1 MKKRIITVCTLLV
14 VLGLSIAG
22 YLIYKSRNTDGG
34 SSKNT
39 QTEATKEAKNYSL
52 KLQDNPSYEPGVPTQ
67 LEFNIS
73 DQSGNTEKEFDSTQ
87 ESELHLIVIRK
98 DRTNFQ
104 HLHPSFDQST
114 GTFKV
119 SSITFPTDGEYRIFA
134 DFTPS
139 GAGKDLMGLKKTYA
153 PYQDI
158 QVGDIAKYTP
168 LSLGSDKLTSTSNA
182 IDTELSTLEGDGGET
197 QFFSNTILNLSLNVT
212 KNNLPYTNLQPYYG
226 TIGHLFAFG
235 PDLEFVHAHP
245 LVESTTNQTG
255 QIVFQVTFPKSGPYR
270 VVTQTHADNQVNT
283 TDYVVTVKDIPG
295 RSQ

>member
-1 MKKRIITVCTLLV
+1 MCLVFRQIRRFKKDALHSPNYLNNVYSKEIKKRIITVCTLLV

-119 SSITFPTDGEYRIFA
+119 SSKPFQLMESIEYLQ
-134 DFTPS
+134 T
-139 GAGKDLMGLKKTYA
+139 LLH
-153 PYQDI
+153 
-158 QVGDIAKYTP
+158 QVRAKI
-168 LSLGSDKLTSTSNA
+168 SWD
-182 IDTELSTLEGDGGET
+182 
-197 QFFSNTILNLSLNVT
+197 
-212 KNNLPYTNLQPYYG
+212 
-226 TIGHLFAFG
+226 
-235 PDLEFVHAHP
+235 
-245 LVESTTNQTG
+245 
-255 QIVFQVTFPKSGPYR
+255 
-270 VVTQTHADNQVNT
+270 
-283 TDYVVTVKDIPG
+283 
-295 RSQ
+295 